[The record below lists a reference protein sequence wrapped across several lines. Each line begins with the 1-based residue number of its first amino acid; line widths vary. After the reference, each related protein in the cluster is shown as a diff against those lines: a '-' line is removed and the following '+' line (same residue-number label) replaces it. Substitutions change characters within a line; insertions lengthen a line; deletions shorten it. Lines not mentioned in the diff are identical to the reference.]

1 MFKLEPVGQ
10 EPSLQRRQHKVHEVP
25 KTPKPVA
32 AERRPEWLRPPTEGP
47 GTRWGPARV
56 RI

>member
-10 EPSLQRRQHKVHEVP
+10 EPSLQRRQHKVQEVP

-32 AERRPEWLRPPTEGP
+32 AERRPEWLRPPAEGP
-47 GTRWGPARV
+47 GTRWGPA
-56 RI
+56 